1 MARLS
6 DLKPKINEYFPEC
19 EYRAIGDLVGKDL
32 VLIDYARFENREGAD
47 SMALKLSDGADS
59 VRTVTHA
66 KAIIDMICCDEV
78 RQALGEG
85 GIECRIV
92 QKRSEKSGRNYL
104 TLE

>member
-6 DLKPKINEYFPEC
+6 DIRPKINDYFSEC
-19 EYRAIGDLVGKDL
+19 EYRPIGDLVGRDL
-32 VLIDYARFENREGAD
+32 VLIDFARFENREGAD
-47 SMALKLSDGADS
+47 SMALKLTDGEDS

-85 GIECRIV
+85 GVECRIV
-92 QKRSEKSGRNYL
+92 QKKSEKTGRNYL